1 MDGSRGLD
9 VTADMPDGTPSQGRG
24 RIRILTFSTLYP
36 NASRPQHGVFVE
48 NRLRHLV
55 ASGQVEA
62 TVMAPSPWF
71 PSANPAFGGYARY
84 ARVPRY
90 ETRHGF
96 EIFHPPYIVVPKIGM
111 SIAPS
116 LLYAAARSALR
127 ALLASGRQFDL
138 IDAHYFYPDGVSA
151 VMLGREFG
159 LPVVITGRGAD
170 LNQIPEHSLPR
181 RQILW
186 AARHAAGL
194 ITVCQSLKERLVALG
209 GRADTIQVL
218 RNGVDLGQFRPM
230 DREGIRR
237 EFGLVGP
244 TLVSVGALIP
254 RKGHDLVIQAL
265 SDLPNVVLLIAGEGP
280 ERANLESLASR
291 LGLAERV
298 RFLGQVA
305 HEQLA
310 PLYNAADISVLASSS
325 EGWANVLLEAM
336 ACGTPVAATNVS
348 GTPEV
353 VRAPEAGVLVE
364 NRTPVEIAAAIRRLL
379 AEPPSRT
386 ATRAYAE
393 TFSWDATTKGQVD
406 IFKDILGPKLY
417 NNDIP
422 SHG

>member
-1 MDGSRGLD
+1 M
-9 VTADMPDGTPSQGRG
+9 TATVPAGRPSQKHA

-90 ETRHGF
+90 ENRHGL
-96 EIFHPPYIVVPKIGM
+96 EIFHPPYLLVPKIGM
-111 SIAPS
+111 SIAPL
-116 LLYAAARSALR
+116 LLYAAARSAFR
-127 ALLASGRQFDL
+127 ALTASGRHFDL

-194 ITVCQSLKERLVALG
+194 VTVCQSLKESLVALG
-209 GRADTIQVL
+209 GDADNIRVL

-230 DREGIRR
+230 DREAIRR
-237 EFGLVGP
+237 EFGLTGP

-265 SDLPNVVLLIAGEGP
+265 TELPNVTLLIAGEGP
-280 ERANLESLASR
+280 GAGKSRTSDLATGFGRPRSVSRAGRPRATGVALQCGGYLRARLEQR
-291 LGLAERV
+291 G
-298 RFLGQVA
+298 LGQCSA
-305 HEQLA
+305 
-310 PLYNAADISVLASSS
+310 
-325 EGWANVLLEAM
+325 
-336 ACGTPVAATNVS
+336 
-348 GTPEV
+348 
-353 VRAPEAGVLVE
+353 
-364 NRTPVEIAAAIRRLL
+364 
-379 AEPPSRT
+379 
-386 ATRAYAE
+386 
-393 TFSWDATTKGQVD
+393 
-406 IFKDILGPKLY
+406 
-417 NNDIP
+417 
-422 SHG
+422 

>member
-9 VTADMPDGTPSQGRG
+9 VTAGVPDGTPSRDGT

-48 NRLRHLV
+48 NRLRHLM

-62 TVMAPSPWF
+62 AVLAPSPWF
-71 PSANPAFGGYARY
+71 PSANPAFGDYARY

-90 ETRHGF
+90 EKRHGL
-96 EIFHPPYIVVPKIGM
+96 EIFHPPYLVVPKVGM
-111 SIAPS
+111 SIAPL
-116 LLYAAARSALR
+116 LLYAAARSAFR
-127 ALLASGRQFDL
+127 SLLAGGRQFDL

-181 RQILW
+181 HQILW
-186 AARHAAGL
+186 AAQHAAGL
-194 ITVCQSLKERLVALG
+194 ITVCQSLKESLVALG
-209 GRADTIQVL
+209 ADADKIKVL

-230 DREGIRR
+230 DRDRIRR
-237 EFGLVGP
+237 EFGLAGP

-265 SDLPNVVLLIAGEGP
+265 NDLPNVTLVIAGEGP
-280 ERANLESLASR
+280 ERANLERLTSH
-291 LGLAERV
+291 LGLAGRV

-305 HEQLA
+305 HERLA
-310 PLYNAADISVLASSS
+310 SLYNAADISVLASSS

-336 ACGTPVAATNVS
+336 ACGTPVVATNVS

-353 VRAPEAGVLVE
+353 VRAPEAGVLIE
-364 NRTPVEIAAAIRRLL
+364 NRTSAEIAAAVRRLSAAL
-379 AEPPSRT
+379 PERA

-393 TFSWDATTKGQVD
+393 RFSWEDTTKGQLRL
-406 IFKDILGPKLY
+406 FHRILHSRIDHAGRL
-417 NNDIP
+417 
-422 SHG
+422 S